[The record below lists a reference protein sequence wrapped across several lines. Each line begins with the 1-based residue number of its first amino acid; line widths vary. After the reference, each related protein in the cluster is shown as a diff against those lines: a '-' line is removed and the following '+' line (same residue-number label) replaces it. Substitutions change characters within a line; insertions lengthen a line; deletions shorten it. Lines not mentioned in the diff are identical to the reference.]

1 MLKATFLIKLSCLES
16 WAWPDSFDPFN
27 RLCNAHNVH
36 IVDCLGEVLR
46 QTFLISSGTHVIYL
60 PFLNFLEYSDFV
72 CQTSHVR
79 IYLPLNEI

>member
-46 QTFLISSGTHVIYL
+46 QTF
-60 PFLNFLEYSDFV
+60 N
-72 CQTSHVR
+72 
-79 IYLPLNEI
+79 